1 MEYRFIYDR
10 DGRRLM
16 VAEMDDE
23 LYNINCTDEDLDCL
37 VEYYSDMTVI
47 FDVDRYIR
55 LHSLLHGLDT
65 EDRRSLK
72 VYMDAV
78 IRSQSGSFVHALMG
92 CCLEIYWYGCTDVE
106 AHWFWKG
113 TNIDFNVALIFP
125 PEFYADPA
133 AWFEREITA
142 KGIKNYEE
150 SGV

>member
-1 MEYRFIYDR
+1 MQYRFEYDK

-16 VAEMDDE
+16 VAELDDE
-23 LYNINCTDEDLDCL
+23 LDCINCTDEDLDCL
-37 VEYYSDMTVI
+37 GEYFRDMTVI
-47 FDVDRYIR
+47 FDIDLYCR
-55 LHSLLHGLDT
+55 LHQVLIAAG
-65 EDRRSLK
+65 EDRKQIK
-72 VYMDAV
+72 VCMDAT
-78 IRSQSGSFVHALMG
+78 IRSVSGSFEYALMEG
-92 CCLEIYWYGCTDVE
+92 CLEICFYGGFDVE